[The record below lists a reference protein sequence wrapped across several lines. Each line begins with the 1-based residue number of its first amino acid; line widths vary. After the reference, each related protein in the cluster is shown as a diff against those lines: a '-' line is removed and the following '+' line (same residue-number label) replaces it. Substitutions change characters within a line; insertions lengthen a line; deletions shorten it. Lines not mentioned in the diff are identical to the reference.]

1 MKQIRRVC
9 MGGTFDILHSG
20 HKALLQRALEV
31 GDIVL
36 VGLTTDSRA
45 SRNRNKTQINPYH
58 VRLANLQNL
67 LKSMKSLEK
76 FQIVPLDNDWG
87 PSVIDEDFEAIIVSD
102 ETKSTAQ
109 KINKIRSADGKS
121 ELEIVIVPMIRAQDG
136 DRISSSRIRN
146 KEINSEG
153 KLT

>member
-1 MKQIRRVC
+1 
-9 MGGTFDILHSG
+9 MGGTFDILHLG

-36 VGLTTDSRA
+36 VGLTTDPRA
-45 SRNRNKTQINPYH
+45 SRNRNKTQINPYR

-76 FQIVPLDNDWG
+76 FQIVTLDNDWG

-109 KINKIRSADGKS
+109 KINKIRSAGGKS

>member
-1 MKQIRRVC
+1 
-9 MGGTFDILHSG
+9 MGGTFDILHAG

-36 VGLTTDSRA
+36 IGLTTDTRA
-45 SRNRNKTQINPYH
+45 SKSRNKTQINTYNI
-58 VRLANLQNL
+58 RLANLQDL
-67 LKSMKSLEK
+67 LKSMKSLDR

-87 PSVIDEDFEAIIVSD
+87 PSVVDQDFEAIIVSD

-109 KINKIRSADGKS
+109 KINKIRSAEGKS
-121 ELEIVIVPMIRAQDG
+121 ELEIVIVPMIKAQDG
-136 DRISSSRIRN
+136 HRISSSRIRN
-146 KEINSEG
+146 KEIDSEG

>member
-1 MKQIRRVC
+1 

-36 VGLTTDSRA
+36 IGLTTDARA
-45 SRNRNKTQINPYH
+45 SKKRNNTQINPYNI
-58 VRLANLQNL
+58 RLANLHNL
-67 LKSMKSLEK
+67 LKSMKSLDK
-76 FQIVPLDNDWG
+76 FQIVPLENDWG
-87 PSVIDEDFEAIIVSD
+87 PSVIDEDFDAIIVSD
-102 ETKSTAQ
+102 ETKATAQ
-109 KINKIRSADGKS
+109 KINKIRLADGKA
-121 ELEIVIVPMIRAQDG
+121 ELEIVVVPMIRAQDG
-136 DRISSSRIRN
+136 NKISSSRIRN

>member
-1 MKQIRRVC
+1 
-9 MGGTFDILHSG
+9 MGGTFDIIHSG

-36 VGLTTDSRA
+36 IGLTTDARA
-45 SRNRNKTQINPYH
+45 SKNRNKTQINPYNI
-58 VRLANLQNL
+58 RLVNLQNL
-67 LKSMKSLEK
+67 LKSMKSLDK
-76 FQIVPLDNDWG
+76 FQIVPLENNWG

-109 KINKIRSADGKS
+109 KINKIRLADGKT
-121 ELEIVIVPMIRAQDG
+121 ELEIVVVPMIRAQDG
-136 DRISSSRIRN
+136 NRISSSRIRN

-153 KLT
+153 KIT

>member
-1 MKQIRRVC
+1 

-36 VGLTTDSRA
+36 IGLTTDVRA
-45 SRNRNKTQINPYH
+45 SKNRNKTQINPYNI
-58 VRLANLQNL
+58 RLVNLQNL
-67 LKSMKSLEK
+67 LKSMKSLDK
-76 FQIVPLDNDWG
+76 FRIVPLENDWG
-87 PSVIDEDFEAIIVSD
+87 PSVIDDDFEAIIVSD

-109 KINKIRSADGKS
+109 KINKIRLADGKT
-121 ELEIVIVPMIRAQDG
+121 ELEIVVVPMIRAQDG
-136 DRISSSRIRN
+136 NRISSSRIRN

-153 KLT
+153 KIT

>member
-1 MKQIRRVC
+1 
-9 MGGTFDILHSG
+9 MGGTFDILHAG

-36 VGLTTDSRA
+36 IGLTTDARA
-45 SRNRNKTQINPYH
+45 SKSRNKTQINTYNI
-58 VRLANLQNL
+58 RLANLQDL
-67 LKSMKSLEK
+67 LKSMKSLDR
-76 FQIVPLDNDWG
+76 FQIVPLENDWG

-109 KINKIRSADGKS
+109 KINKIRSAEGKS
-121 ELEIVIVPMIRAQDG
+121 ELEIVIVPMIKAQDG
-136 DRISSSRIRN
+136 HRISSSRIRN
-146 KEINSEG
+146 KEIDSEG

>member
-1 MKQIRRVC
+1 

-36 VGLTTDSRA
+36 IGLTTDARA
-45 SRNRNKTQINPYH
+45 SKSRNKTQINPYNI
-58 VRLANLQNL
+58 RLVNLQNL
-67 LKSMKSLEK
+67 LKSMKSLDK
-76 FQIVPLDNDWG
+76 FQIVPLENDWG

-109 KINKIRSADGKS
+109 KINKIRLADGKT
-121 ELEIVIVPMIRAQDG
+121 ELEIVVVPMIRAQDG
-136 DRISSSRIRN
+136 NRISSGRIRN

-153 KLT
+153 KIT

>member
-1 MKQIRRVC
+1 
-9 MGGTFDILHSG
+9 MGGTFDIIHSG

-36 VGLTTDSRA
+36 IGLTTDARA
-45 SRNRNKTQINPYH
+45 SKNRNKTQINPYNI
-58 VRLANLQNL
+58 RLVNLQNL
-67 LKSMKSLEK
+67 LKSMKSLDK
-76 FQIVPLDNDWG
+76 FQIVPLENDWG

-109 KINKIRSADGKS
+109 KINKIRLADGKT
-121 ELEIVIVPMIRAQDG
+121 ELEIVVVPLISAQDG
-136 DRISSSRIRN
+136 NRISSSRIRN

-153 KLT
+153 KIT

>member
-1 MKQIRRVC
+1 

-36 VGLTTDSRA
+36 VGLTTDARA
-45 SRNRNKTQINPYH
+45 SRNRNKAQINPYH

-67 LKSMKSLEK
+67 LKSMQSLEK

-102 ETKSTAQ
+102 ETKFTAQ

>member
-1 MKQIRRVC
+1 
-9 MGGTFDILHSG
+9 MGGTFDMLHLG

-31 GDIVL
+31 GDLVL
-36 VGLTTDSRA
+36 IGLTTDARA
-45 SRNRNKTQINPYH
+45 SKKRNKTQINPYNI
-58 VRLANLQNL
+58 RLANLQNL
-67 LKSMKSLEK
+67 LKSMKSLDK
-76 FQIVPLDNDWG
+76 FQIVPLENDWG

-109 KINKIRSADGKS
+109 KINKIRSANGKT
-121 ELEIVIVPMIRAQDG
+121 ELEIVVVPMIRAQDG
-136 DRISSSRIRN
+136 NRVSSSRIRN

>member
-1 MKQIRRVC
+1 

-20 HKALLQRALEV
+20 HKALFQRALEV

>member
-1 MKQIRRVC
+1 

-36 VGLTTDSRA
+36 IGLTTDVRA
-45 SRNRNKTQINPYH
+45 SKNRNKTQINPYNI
-58 VRLANLQNL
+58 RLVNLQNL
-67 LKSMKSLEK
+67 LKSMKSLDK
-76 FQIVPLDNDWG
+76 FRIVPLENDWG

-109 KINKIRSADGKS
+109 KINKIRLADGKT
-121 ELEIVIVPMIRAQDG
+121 ELEIVVVPMIRAQDG
-136 DRISSSRIRN
+136 NRISSSRIRN

-153 KLT
+153 KIT

>member
-1 MKQIRRVC
+1 
-9 MGGTFDILHSG
+9 MGGTFDIIHSG
-20 HKALLQRALEV
+20 HKVLLQRALEV

-36 VGLTTDSRA
+36 IGLTTDARA
-45 SRNRNKTQINPYH
+45 SKNRNKTQINPYNI
-58 VRLANLQNL
+58 RLVNLQNL
-67 LKSMKSLEK
+67 LKSMKSLDK
-76 FQIVPLDNDWG
+76 FQIVPLENDWG

-109 KINKIRSADGKS
+109 KINKIRLADGKT
-121 ELEIVIVPMIRAQDG
+121 ELEIVVVPMIRAQDG
-136 DRISSSRIRN
+136 NKISSSRIRN

>member
-1 MKQIRRVC
+1 
-9 MGGTFDILHSG
+9 
-20 HKALLQRALEV
+20 
-31 GDIVL
+31 
-36 VGLTTDSRA
+36 
-45 SRNRNKTQINPYH
+45 
-58 VRLANLQNL
+58 
-67 LKSMKSLEK
+67 MKSLEK